1 MKLNKVTRGPGALQC
16 ALTDAHPSD
25 VNERKSL
32 MRLSHASLA
41 VVMLASASVAQ
52 AIPNMWS
59 SGFAQ
64 GVTEYIITSPEK
76 VVFNL
81 NCTTS
86 PDEQNVLQHSVYLT
100 LPDGTLLNSHD
111 DGTDITV
118 VMDDSQYPLPPSLG
132 WRNGDNA
139 WVSFI
144 DALRQAA
151 NFDVYVSDKKVGTF
165 SPGLKNTQKE
175 LSDLSECRTTHYSD

>member
-1 MKLNKVTRGPGALQC
+1 
-16 ALTDAHPSD
+16 
-25 VNERKSL
+25 
-32 MRLSHASLA
+32 MRLSHAATA
-41 VVMLASASVAQ
+41 VVILASASVAQ

-118 VMDDSQYPLPPSLG
+118 VMDDSQYPLPSFLG

-139 WVSFI
+139 RVSFI
-144 DALRQAA
+144 DALSQLGILMFTSTIKSRHFQ
-151 NFDVYVSDKKVGTF
+151 SG
-165 SPGLKNTQKE
+165 
-175 LSDLSECRTTHYSD
+175 SEEYAKRAV

>member
-1 MKLNKVTRGPGALQC
+1 
-16 ALTDAHPSD
+16 
-25 VNERKSL
+25 
-32 MRLSHASLA
+32 MRLPYVIFTAALLTFVST
-41 VVMLASASVAQ
+41 AQ

-59 SGFAQ
+59 SGYGM
-64 GVTEYIITSPEK
+64 GVTEYIISSPEK
-76 VVFNL
+76 AIFNL
-81 NCTTS
+81 NCTGN
-86 PDEQNVLQHSVYLT
+86 PDAQNILQHGVLVT
-100 LPDGTLLNSHD
+100 LPNGTMLNSHD
-111 DGTDITV
+111 DGTEITV
-118 VMDDSQYPLPPSLG
+118 VMDNSQFPLPSSLG

-144 DALRQAA
+144 DTLGQAA

>member
-1 MKLNKVTRGPGALQC
+1 MRKLSAVLLVTTLAFTGV
-16 ALTDAHPSD
+16 AH
-25 VNERKSL
+25 
-32 MRLSHASLA
+32 
-41 VVMLASASVAQ
+41 
-52 AIPNMWS
+52 AIPNMWT
-59 SGFAQ
+59 SGFAM

-100 LPDGTLLNSHD
+100 LPDGTSVNSRD
-111 DGTDITV
+111 DGTEITV
-118 VMDDSQYPLPPSLG
+118 VMDNSQYPLPSFLG

-144 DALRQAA
+144 DALDQAA
-151 NFDVYVSDKKVGTF
+151 TFDVYVNDKKASTF

-175 LSDLSECRTTHYSD
+175 LSDLSGCRITHATDS

>member
-1 MKLNKVTRGPGALQC
+1 
-16 ALTDAHPSD
+16 
-25 VNERKSL
+25 
-32 MRLSHASLA
+32 MRLSHAALA

-86 PDEQNVLQHSVYLT
+86 PDKQNVLQHSVYLT

-118 VMDDSQYPLPPSLG
+118 VMDNSQYPLPSSLG

-144 DALRQAA
+144 DALGQAA
-151 NFDVYVSDKKVGTF
+151 NFDVYVNDKKVGTF

>member
-1 MKLNKVTRGPGALQC
+1 
-16 ALTDAHPSD
+16 
-25 VNERKSL
+25 

-86 PDEQNVLQHSVYLT
+86 PDEQNVLQHSVYPTGNDWCEHGPLVC
-100 LPDGTLLNSHD
+100 S
-111 DGTDITV
+111 TD
-118 VMDDSQYPLPPSLG
+118 SAS
-132 WRNGDNA
+132 
-139 WVSFI
+139 
-144 DALRQAA
+144 
-151 NFDVYVSDKKVGTF
+151 
-165 SPGLKNTQKE
+165 
-175 LSDLSECRTTHYSD
+175 